1 MGGTADCIGVD
12 QNPEQKSADEGAPAM
27 ATRRRRIVDALE
39 CVASILLAI
48 VFANALGAEMVA
60 WAAFSAFVLMKGPV
74 TETLLRSCLRM
85 IGTLLGASLAVWF
98 TRLTSG
104 ALWEWMLA
112 AALIGSAGLYGAI
125 TARHAYAWLLFGLT
139 FVMIV
144 LDKLEQPEI
153 DIEALA
159 ITRVIEVGAGTLA
172 ALIVSIAATLTARR
186 WWPVAPSP
194 TSPTS
199 PTMTWWQPQAAK
211 HCLLAGFAVALLPL
225 VHRFV
230 ELRELA
236 QAGVTVLAVMILPAA
251 QLNAGSLDPASRR
264 LQQRALGCLCG
275 SLLAAGV
282 LFLAQGS
289 VPILIAGTCLGV
301 LIGRHIGNGSARN
314 AYLGLQFT
322 LAVLVVLV
330 PDDYATAAIRPGLER
345 LVSIFVGMAILAPVL
360 VVSHLSTRRRTGA
373 DAVDHNALSE

>member
-1 MGGTADCIGVD
+1 M
-12 QNPEQKSADEGAPAM
+12 NENSEHKSADGGATAIS
-27 ATRRRRIVDALE
+27 ARRRRIVDELE

-85 IGTLLGASLAVWF
+85 IGTLLGASLAIWF

-112 AALIGSAGLYGAI
+112 AALVGGAGLYGAL

-144 LDKLEQPEI
+144 LDRLEQPEI

-159 ITRVIEVGAGTLA
+159 LTRVIEVGAGTLA

-194 TSPTS
+194 SPTS
-199 PTMTWWQPQAAK
+199 PATRWHPRAAR

-225 VHRFV
+225 IHHFV

-236 QAGVTVLAVMILPAA
+236 QAGVTILAVMILPPAH
-251 QLNAGSLDPASRR
+251 LSAGSLDPASRR

-282 LFLAQGS
+282 LFLARGS
-289 VPILIAGTCLGV
+289 VPILVAGTCLGV
-301 LIGRHIGNGSARN
+301 MIGRHIENGSARN

-330 PDDYATAAIRPGLER
+330 PDDYATAAIGPGLER
-345 LVSIFVGMAILAPVL
+345 LVSVFVGMAVLAPVL
-360 VVSHLSTRRRTGA
+360 VVSHFSARRRSSAGS
-373 DAVDHNALSE
+373 DDGGALSE